1 MSPRWLAPAL
11 ACLCAAT
18 ARADAPTDWRA
29 EARDT
34 FAKLI
39 AFRTSEGLGQV
50 PVMAQWLAQKFRDGG
65 FAADDIQ
72 VLPQGETASLIVR
85 YRGDGRGKPVL
96 ILAHMDVVTANP
108 QDWQRDPFT
117 LIEEKGYFFGRGT
130 ADIKGDVAL
139 VTTTFLRLKR
149 EGFKPHRD
157 LVIVFTGDEETHQD
171 TTRDLT
177 TTHRALVD
185 AEFALNADGGG
196 GRIDEKTGQ
205 ATIYRV
211 QGAEK
216 AYASFTFTVRNPG
229 GHSSM
234 PRADNAIY
242 DLADAIKRLQAV
254 SFPVMSNE
262 WTRGNFAAEAK
273 VNPPPLGPAM
283 ARFAANPQ
291 DADAAAILSRSPENV
306 GKVRTTCVATM
317 LQGGP
322 RRERA
327 AAVRHRDLQLPAV
340 SRHDLRGRPAR
351 AHAGGRTKRSRSRSG
366 STCRR
371 ATRRRCVTTC
381 STPSHAPCMQ
391 RIRGCRSSPRWL
403 PYTTDG
409 NFFRSAGIPT
419 YGVSAVFLKPSDEL
433 SHGLN
438 ERVPVDVFYD
448 GLTHW
453 HVLLT
458 EVGKHVTR

>member
-18 ARADAPTDWRA
+18 ARADAPTNWRA

-96 ILAHMDVVTANP
+96 ILAHMDVVVADP
-108 QDWQRDPFT
+108 KDWQRDPFT
-117 LIEEKGYFFGRGT
+117 LIEENGYFFGRGT
-130 ADIKGDVAL
+130 ADIKGDIAL

-157 LVIVFTGDEETHQD
+157 LVIVLTGDEETHQD
-171 TTRDLT
+171 TTRELT
-177 TTHRALVD
+177 TTHRALID

-306 GKVRTTCVATM
+306 GKLRTTCVATM
-317 LQGGP
+317 LDAGHATNALPQ
-322 RRERA
+322 RA
-327 AAVRHRDLQLPAV
+327 RANINCRIFPGVSAESVRAKLEELVADPAV
-340 SRHDLRGRPAR
+340 
-351 AHAGGRTKRSRSRSG
+351 K
-366 STCRR
+366 
-371 ATRRRCVTTC
+371 VTTLE
-381 STPSHAPCMQ
+381 T
-391 RIRGCRSSPRWL
+391 RGPSSPPPPLTPQIMGPVEKLAAQFWPGVPVVPIL
-403 PYTTDG
+403 QPGATDG
-409 NFFRSAGIPT
+409 EFLNAAGIPT
-419 YGVSAVFLKPSDEL
+419 YGIEPLFLGRDL
-433 SHGLN
+433 GNIHGLN
-438 ERVPVDVFYD
+438 EYVSVKALMESRDFLYRLVKLY
-448 GLTHW
+448 
-453 HVLLT
+453 T
-458 EVGKHVTR
+458 EAK